1 MPKKRHIFAG
11 MSLKFALGDAF
22 AQFCLQD
29 MLLFRIL
36 QLLIDMMVVHAPA
49 ETGYADVIP
58 ICHPEYVHSEPK
70 NTNRLCP
77 CGLDFFH
84 GTGTCIH
91 EAYGFQGVLRS

>member
-1 MPKKRHIFAG
+1 

-36 QLLIDMMVVHAPA
+36 QLLIDMMLVHAPA

-58 ICHPEYVHSEPK
+58 ICHPE
-70 NTNRLCP
+70 
-77 CGLDFFH
+77 
-84 GTGTCIH
+84 
-91 EAYGFQGVLRS
+91 